1 VTLLEEIHT
10 LIVRHAGGAP
20 RRLVADG
27 VGVGVAPG
35 PTEPVSGMAAPSFT
49 LVTGGVK
56 RTVLGGQVHDYRA
69 GQYLVVSVDVPVTG
83 HVLRA
88 ESGAPFAAVSLTL
101 DRAQIAS
108 LLLAASAARSA
119 SSTGSA
125 LVVSDA
131 DDRLLDAVARLLRM
145 VEQPADLAV
154 LGPAVRREIHWRL
167 LAGGQGAAVRRIG
180 VADGGMT
187 SVTRATGWIRE
198 HYDEPLRLEHLAALT
213 GMSLSSLHRHFR
225 AATSMTPLQ
234 YQKRI
239 RLQEARALLLA
250 TDRDV
255 AQVAHRVGY
264 ESASQFSREYRRQF
278 GATPTTDRDT
288 ERAKRDQ
295 EPVI

>member
-1 VTLLEEIHT
+1 
-10 LIVRHAGGAP
+10 
-20 RRLVADG
+20 
-27 VGVGVAPG
+27 
-35 PTEPVSGMAAPSFT
+35 MAAPSFT
-49 LVTGGVK
+49 LVTRGVK
-56 RTVLGGQVHDYRA
+56 RTVLGEQVHEYRA

-88 ESGAPFAAVSLTL
+88 EPGAPFAAVSLVL
-101 DRAQIAS
+101 DRALIAA
-108 LLLAASAARSA
+108 LLLETPARSG

-131 DDRLLDAVARLLRM
+131 DAPLLDAMARLLRM

-167 LAGGQGAAVRRIG
+167 LTGAQGAAVRRIG
-180 VADGGMT
+180 VADGSVT

-198 HYDEPLRLEHLAALT
+198 HYDEPLRLDDLATLT

-250 TDRDV
+250 TARDV
-255 AQVAHRVGY
+255 AQVGHLVGY

-278 GATPTTDRDT
+278 GATPTADRDN
-288 ERAKRDQ
+288 ERAKRDP
-295 EPVI
+295 EPVV